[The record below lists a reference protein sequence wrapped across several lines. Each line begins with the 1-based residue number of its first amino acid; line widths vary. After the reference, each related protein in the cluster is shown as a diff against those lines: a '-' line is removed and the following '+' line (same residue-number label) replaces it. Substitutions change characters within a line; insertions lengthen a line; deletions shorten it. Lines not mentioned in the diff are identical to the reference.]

1 MPTQNSPSYDPES
14 RRRSREIR
22 RRRRRRRR
30 LLRGLKIVSL
40 LLVLAL
46 TAVGAMAIIRE
57 PEPESPAVP
66 EIPPVQQAAVEV
78 ALPEPEPE
86 PEPEYALHTT
96 DSTQTVPE
104 EFPSRYVVL
113 ADLESGEILAE
124 KNSETVINPA
134 SMSKILTL
142 LVATEQMP
150 EEKLDGYFTMTREVA
165 DYCFSNKCSN
175 VGYEVGEQIPVRELF
190 YGCILCSGADACL
203 GLAELA
209 CGSHEA
215 FVEKMNEKVAELG
228 LSDTAHFTNCVGIY
242 DEDLHCTVRDMA
254 LILKAALKNER
265 CRDVLTTDVYFSEA
279 TDYHSKGQVLIN
291 EFLQRIQGRDTG
303 DITVRSAKTGYVQQ
317 AGFCAASY
325 GEGSDG
331 AAYLCVTGSSSST
344 KQSIYDHAELYRI
357 YCPTPETT

>member
-1 MPTQNSPSYDPES
+1 MPAQNPQPIDPTF
-14 RRRSREIR
+14 RRREIR

-30 LLRGLKIVSL
+30 MLRCLKLCSL
-40 LLVLAL
+40 LLVVAA
-46 TAVGAMAIIRE
+46 TAIGAMAIIRE
-57 PEPESPAVP
+57 PEPEAVP
-66 EIPPVQQAAVEV
+66 EVPSVQQAAVT
-78 ALPEPEPE
+78 LPEPEPVPE
-86 PEPEYALHTT
+86 PEPQYALHTT
-96 DSTQTVPE
+96 AATRTVPE
-104 EFPSRYVVL
+104 SFPSRYAVL
-113 ADLESGEILAE
+113 VDLESGEILAE

-142 LVATEQMP
+142 LVATELIG
-150 EEKLDGYFTMTREVA
+150 EDRLDGYFTMTREVA

-175 VGYEVGEQIPVRELF
+175 VGYDVGEQIPVRELF

-254 LILKAALKNER
+254 LILKAALENER
-265 CRDVLTTDVYFSEA
+265 CWEVLTTDVYFSEA
-279 TDYHSKGQVLIN
+279 TDYHTQGQVLIN
-291 EFLQRIQGRDTG
+291 EFLQRIQNQDTG
-303 DITVRSAKTGYVQQ
+303 AITVRSAKTGYVQQ

-325 GEGSDG
+325 GELEDG
-331 AAYLCVTGSSSST
+331 TAYICVTGSSTST
-344 KQSIYDHAELYRI
+344 KQSIYDHAELYRT